1 MAVCV
6 LCVGKLKEKWAREGC
21 EEYLKRLSRFD
32 IVEVREIPDQPEPA
46 HPSEAL
52 NQKVMQK
59 EGRDLLACIRP
70 TDRVVALCIHGRA
83 YDSEAFSRQLDS
95 WRMDGRRLVLVI
107 GGSLGLSDEV
117 LARADE
123 RLSFSEMTFPHQLM
137 RIFLLEQLYRG
148 FKISANERYHK

>member
-32 IVEVREIPDQPEPA
+32 SVEVREIPDQPEPA

-59 EGRDLLACIRP
+59 ARLHPPHRP
-70 TDRVVALCIHGRA
+70 GGRA
-83 YDSEAFSRQLDS
+83 VHPWQ
-95 WRMDGRRLVLVI
+95 GI
-107 GGSLGLSDEV
+107 
-117 LARADE
+117 
-123 RLSFSEMTFPHQLM
+123 
-137 RIFLLEQLYRG
+137 
-148 FKISANERYHK
+148 